1 MRVQGGRD
9 SVQGR
14 DKEQKCVFWRDRRA
28 VGADEEREASAVN
41 SVDHGAGE
49 GKIVRRVADGSVEM
63 GIGEV
68 SKKATRYC

>member
-41 SVDHGAGE
+41 SVDHGAERG
-49 GKIVRRVADGSVEM
+49 
-63 GIGEV
+63 
-68 SKKATRYC
+68 